1 MFTPEKRTLSFRLN
15 KSVSGSP
22 VRALPEV
29 KCIIAWACR
38 YASKFNAK
46 KPAMNAA
53 PTTSNQRLI
62 LFFKSAS
69 LVDTNFTNYREFQLR
84 ITSDGH
90 RCRERQKAFNRRR
103 NSRPR
108 GKIPLIF

>member
-69 LVDTNFTNYREFQLR
+69 LVDTNYREFPTTDNIRWTQMSGKTKGVLTAEGTANHADRLR
-84 ITSDGH
+84 
-90 RCRERQKAFNRRR
+90 
-103 NSRPR
+103 
-108 GKIPLIF
+108 